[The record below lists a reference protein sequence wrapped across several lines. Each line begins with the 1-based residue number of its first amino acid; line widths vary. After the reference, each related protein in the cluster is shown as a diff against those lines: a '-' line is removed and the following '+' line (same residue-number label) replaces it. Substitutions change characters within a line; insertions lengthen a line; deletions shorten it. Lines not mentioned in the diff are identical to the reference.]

1 MHKWILSFALLAFLF
16 MGQEASAQDRAAAA
30 PAANTT
36 VAANPISD
44 LLDLL
49 RKDYQA
55 TAELVDVANR
65 SAQYL
70 PTRNHENYEAFKGI
84 FLKKLSYYMPEAD
97 HSRLKADAKFADILQ
112 RLYRQAG
119 RR

>member
-1 MHKWILSFALLAFLF
+1 MHKWILSFVLLAFLF
-16 MGQEASAQDRAAAA
+16 VGQAATAQHKIA
-30 PAANTT
+30 TT
-36 VAANPISD
+36 PSSNNAVVANPISD

-70 PTRNHENYEAFKGI
+70 PTRNHENYEAFKEI

-97 HSRLKADAKFADILQ
+97 HSRLKTDAKFADVLQ
-112 RLYRQAG
+112 RLYRQGG